1 MTRHD
6 YRMHG
11 WSLDDRM
18 TPYVVIV
25 GLHGVSLLGNMKINH
40 FLVTMLVERWR
51 QETHTFLPICKAA
64 VILQDVV
71 VLLGLRLTII
81 LQGSVIFPDK
91 SKDDFPLFVLP
102 LLQDL
107 EEADTFSW
115 GSKCAYTMSYVVQL
129 ATKLA
134 PPYPPTNTCIASLT
148 IIYLL

>member
-1 MTRHD
+1 MASGDSHLPSNLQGCRYLT
-6 YRMHG
+6 G
-11 WSLDDRM
+11 CCCPFGLAIDD
-18 TPYVVIV
+18 
-25 GLHGVSLLGNMKINH
+25 
-40 FLVTMLVERWR
+40 
-51 QETHTFLPICKAA
+51 
-64 VILQDVV
+64 
-71 VLLGLRLTII
+71 I

-91 SKDDFPLFVLP
+91 SKDDFPFFVLP
-102 LLQDL
+102 LLRDL